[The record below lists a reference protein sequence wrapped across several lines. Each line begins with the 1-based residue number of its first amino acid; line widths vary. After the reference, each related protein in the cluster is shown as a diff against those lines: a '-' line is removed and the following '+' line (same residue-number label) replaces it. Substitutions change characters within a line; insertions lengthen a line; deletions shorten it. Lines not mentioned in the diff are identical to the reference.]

1 MLNSLLCLNLCE
13 KPELKCSVGFQT
25 HEHGLSRLV
34 FVGAS
39 HAGKMATL
47 LGLIDQVVYLSLPA
61 QTAPKPS
68 VESIAEKL
76 LNMQLTKQEA
86 LIVVIFSSSILMGS
100 DKMGMPVP
108 AFQLE
113 PGRYHIS
120 GCLEIAPE
128 GFLKKCLG
136 AVRPILE
143 AAVDAVKVCLLPIAR
158 FVKRPCCKDGGH
170 ITNFMVGGQPPLC
183 GCHMQEHCLQRGRES
198 RTVAIHL
205 RSYGSLWRWNQA
217 GRKDELRGP
226 QCMAGG

>member
-68 VESIAEKL
+68 VEGIAEKL

-120 GCLEIAPE
+120 GCLVP
-128 GFLKKCLG
+128 
-136 AVRPILE
+136 R
-143 AAVDAVKVCLLPIAR
+143 
-158 FVKRPCCKDGGH
+158 
-170 ITNFMVGGQPPLC
+170 N
-183 GCHMQEHCLQRGRES
+183 
-198 RTVAIHL
+198 
-205 RSYGSLWRWNQA
+205 RS
-217 GRKDELRGP
+217 
-226 QCMAGG
+226 